1 MSADDRAQPRRGARV
16 CLVLSVLFVAG
27 GAVMRLGA
35 LDSPLV
41 ADDFAQR
48 AMLGG
53 TYPVHR
59 NPLDLYNFADGTV
72 SDTQALMNGGS
83 LPWWSHPH
91 VKYVMLRPLSSALL
105 WLDQA
110 LLGGT
115 PFAAHAH
122 SLVWWVATAGVVA
135 WLLRSVLPQRAAAL
149 ATLLFVV
156 HQAHT
161 WPVVWLANRNALVSA
176 LFGALALKA
185 YARWRERSVVRD
197 AVIASLG
204 FGLSCLGGEMG
215 LCFAGYVIAYEIVV
229 ARGHPRRR
237 LAALMPALAPFLCYA
252 ILYRVLKRGA
262 FGSDVYLDPLSEPAA
277 YARAAGPRMLAL
289 LSDLIAGTP
298 GEQWDQHGSLGPLL
312 RVVAPAT
319 VIVVA
324 AFIWSARRLER
335 RAKAHAY
342 WLALGA
348 PLAILP
354 ILASFV
360 TARLLLPA
368 AIGACAAFAVIVE
381 GALSSA
387 VARGGGGPRVAAQV
401 ARRWLLLFAGAAVL
415 YVHVGLAARRS
426 LRELDFWKR
435 LYRGL
440 DAGTADAELDRG
452 RLSQSTVVLLACPDP
467 HTLLYA
473 PSVWEEFGLAKP
485 ERWRVLS
492 MALGPHAVMR
502 VADDALELS
511 PLTDE
516 FVTKNFEVLFR
527 SASARMHV
535 GDVVRLDGM
544 TATVLMMGRIGPK
557 SVRFQFDRSLDA
569 PTMTLLVAEGG
580 QLRRFRPPDV
590 GAADVIGPATAP
602 MKLP

>member
-1 MSADDRAQPRRGARV
+1 MEPRGAARAW
-16 CLVLSVLFVAG
+16 LAFSVLFVVG

-48 AMLGG
+48 AMLRG

-72 SDTQALMNGGS
+72 GDTQALMNGGS

-91 VKYVMLRPLSSALL
+91 VKYAMLRPLSSVLL

-122 SLVWWVATAGVVA
+122 SLVWWLATAGVVA
-135 WLLRSVLPQRAAAL
+135 WLLRSVLPERAAAL

-156 HQAHT
+156 HEAHT

-185 YARWRERSVVRD
+185 YARWRERSVPRD

-237 LAALMPALAPFLCYA
+237 LAALSPALAPFLCYA
-252 ILYRVLKRGA
+252 ILYRVMKRGA
-262 FGSDVYLDPLSEPAA
+262 FGSDVYLDPLSEPAV

-298 GEQWDQHGSLGPLL
+298 GEQWGEHGSLGPVL
-312 RVVAPAT
+312 RVVVPAT
-319 VIVVA
+319 VIVVS
-324 AFIWSARRLER
+324 AFIWSARRLEH

-348 PLAILP
+348 LLAILP

-368 AIGACAAFAVIVE
+368 AIGASAAFAVIVE

-387 VARGGGGPRVAAQV
+387 GVRGGGGARVAE
-401 ARRWLLLFAGAAVL
+401 RWLLLFAGAAVL

-426 LRELDFWKR
+426 LHELDFWKR
-435 LYRGL
+435 LYGGME
-440 DAGTADAELDRG
+440 AGTAGAELDRG
-452 RLSQSTVVLLACPDP
+452 RLSQSTVVLLTCADP

-473 PSVWEEFGLAKP
+473 PSVWQAFGLPKA

-492 MALGPHAVMR
+492 MAPGPHAIMR

-516 FVTKNFEVLFR
+516 FLTKDFEVLFR
-527 SASARMHV
+527 SARARMHV

-544 TATVLMMGRIGPK
+544 TAMVVLMGQVGPK

-569 PTMTLLVAEGG
+569 PTMTLLIAEGG
-580 QLRRFRPPDV
+580 ELRRLRPPDV
-590 GAADVIGPATAP
+590 GAADIIGPATVP
-602 MKLP
+602 MRLP